1 MTLVGP
7 PPACCLCLTS
17 TLPPHIPVHACCRP
31 LEAVVRRVPAT
42 TAGDRGAADVSSA
55 TLLLSV
61 DNGPHNVRS
70 CASNGCPKSKAS
82 SLVSDCHIAWTL
94 RVERVWRRD
103 GRREG
108 GMDAA
113 FFYLGTHLGE
123 SKRTIETGD
132 LSLACPTGHL
142 QSACALH
149 HDWSSVRTPSH
160 ATEMGGWHAA
170 GEEPKG
176 SKPESWEGGGDGPR
190 PVAGTVS
197 FESAV
202 QARPSAGGKE
212 GQWKA
217 WKARPGMG
225 KVAGHGKRNSGRGE
239 VYGCPRQERQDGS
252 LRCLASWGISHLHS
266 LLSLSHS
273 FTHFCI
279 IITTSSSAQCSS
291 TSTYVTCS

>member
-1 MTLVGP
+1 MTLVGL

-94 RVERVWRRD
+94 RSSGASVAAGWKEGGRD
-103 GRREG
+103 GCCL
-108 GMDAA
+108 

-123 SKRTIETGD
+123 SKRSIETGD

-202 QARPSAGGKE
+202 QARPSAGGRKDS
-212 GQWKA
+212 GRRGRRGRA
-217 WKARPGMG
+217 WERWQDTGSGTVVEVKSMDVRGRNAKTGASAASRPGEF
-225 KVAGHGKRNSGRGE
+225 R
-239 VYGCPRQERQDGS
+239 
-252 LRCLASWGISHLHS
+252 ISTRILSHTHS
-266 LLSLSHS
+266 LTSA
-273 FTHFCI
+273 
-279 IITTSSSAQCSS
+279 SSSPRPPPRSAHPHR
-291 TSTYVTCS
+291 YM